1 MLLSNIVSIDVGGQ
15 LFQTTKHTLTQAGS
29 QSLFSQLLLANPA
42 SSLPFFIDRDP
53 ELFSV
58 LLSLLRTGNLPSRAK
73 AFDVQDLI
81 FESRFYGIEQLL
93 INSTSNPSLLDPFN
107 LQKSMVLPFSGRDS
121 PASIATTPSGSL
133 HVAHG
138 SKVTSF
144 DWALQRKSTILTP
157 FTAIDSLLALSP
169 NVVAAGATDLS
180 GLQIL
185 DVDQGSVTDTLQWE
199 NVTRSDSTVL
209 AIGSSHQYM
218 FTSFESGRRNSS
230 CVMVYD
236 LNTFRP
242 VTEIGHCEIFGA
254 DLDSAIPATKL
265 RWIPTHN
272 LLMAAG
278 SHSGPS
284 GVSGNVK
291 FWDLRSRNT
300 APVWE
305 VKERADCFSDITVT
319 PGGMLFKVGVHSG
332 EVFFADFRN
341 ILSSSS
347 DDSVWV
353 CLGGA
358 DGWRTGNN
366 NNKKKK
372 KEGVG
377 CRIESHGNQVFRSKG
392 GQIELWSEVLVGSGN
407 GGGVFRKNTMGET
420 WSDSNSITHMSFG
433 GNKMFVTRKDQQYVE
448 VWQNC
453 VSSRLL

>member
-1 MLLSNIVSIDVGGQ
+1 MPAGDTAISNIVSIDVGGQ
-15 LFQTTKHTLTQAGS
+15 LFQTTKHTLAQAGS
-29 QSLFSQLLLANPA
+29 KSLLLANAA
-42 SSLPFFIDRDP
+42 SSAVPLFIDRDP

-58 LLSLLRTGNLPSRAK
+58 LLSLLRTGSLPSRAK
-73 AFDVQDLI
+73 ALDVQDLI
-81 FESRFYGIEQLL
+81 FESRFYGIEHLL
-93 INSTSNPSLLDPFN
+93 TNSPSLLDPFN
-107 LQKSMVLPFSGRDS
+107 LQKSMLLPFCGRDS
-121 PASIATTPSGSL
+121 PASISTTPSGSL

-144 DWALQRKSTILTP
+144 DWALRSKSTMLTQ

-169 NVVAAGATDLS
+169 SVVAAGATDLS

-185 DVDQGSVTDTLQWE
+185 DVDQGSLTHTLQWE

-209 AIGSSHQYM
+209 AIASSHDYI
-218 FTSFESGRRNSS
+218 FTTFESGRRNSS

-236 LNTFRP
+236 LNTFTP
-242 VTEIGHCEIFGA
+242 VAEIGHCEIFGA
-254 DLDSAIPATKL
+254 DLDSAIPPTKL

-284 GVSGNVK
+284 GVSGNIK
-291 FWDLRSRNT
+291 FWDLRSGNT

-305 VKERADCFSDITVT
+305 VKERADCFSDITVSPAGT
-319 PGGMLFKVGVHSG
+319 LFKVGVHSG

-341 ILSSSS
+341 ILSS
-347 DDSVWV
+347 DDNVWV

-358 DGWRTGNN
+358 DGWRTANN
-366 NNKKKK
+366 NNNKKKKK

-377 CRIESHGNQVFRSKG
+377 CRIECHGNQVFRSKG

-407 GGGVFRKNTMGET
+407 GRGVFRKNTMSG
-420 WSDSNSITHMSFG
+420 SDSIITHMSFG
-433 GNKMFVTRKDQQYVE
+433 GNKMFVTRKDQQCVE

-453 VSSRLL
+453 VTRLF